1 MFHEINKKILANKQF
16 RKMFKQDVLMYK
28 KLLANKQFCTQYHS
42 LFTEL
47 SYTYCLKLQVFLSA
61 S

>member
-1 MFHEINKKILANKQF
+1 MFHVIYKKILWNKQF
-16 RKMFKQDVLMYK
+16 RKMFKQDVLIYK
-28 KLLANKQFCTQYHS
+28 KLLANKKFCTQYHT

-47 SYTYCLKLQVFLSA
+47 LNTDCLKLQFFLSA